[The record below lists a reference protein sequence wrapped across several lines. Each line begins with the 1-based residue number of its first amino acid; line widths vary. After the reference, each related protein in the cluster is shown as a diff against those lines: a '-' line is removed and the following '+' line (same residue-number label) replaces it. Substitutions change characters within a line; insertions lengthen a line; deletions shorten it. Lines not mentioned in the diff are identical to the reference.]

1 MAVVVFC
8 GSGRLAEIVLR
19 ALLGSSHRVAGV
31 VTGTPARRG
40 RMGRGADL
48 PVASLAADRGLATMR
63 PEAWT
68 AEVTAWVARI
78 KPDALAVADFGLRL
92 PVAELPPAFNVHPS
106 LLPRWRGAAPVPRAI
121 LAGDRVSG
129 ASIIR
134 MVDEMDAGPILAQE
148 ETPIGEDEDAGT
160 LLERL
165 AHLGARLLLTVLDEG
180 AKGSLSPVEQDPA
193 AVTLAPRLRPS
204 EERMEIAGSPVRD
217 LLARIRALSPRPG
230 LKVDL
235 GGDEVALLAARPAA
249 ARLSPGEIRRAG
261 GHLLVGAAD
270 GEVEVL
276 RLRPAGRREMSG
288 RDYANGL
295 AAGHGR

>member
-8 GSGRLAEIVLR
+8 GSGRLAEIVLQ
-19 ALLGSSHRVAGV
+19 ALLASPHRVAGV
-31 VTGTPARRG
+31 VTGAPARRG

-48 PVASLAADRGLATMR
+48 PVASLAADRKLETMR
-63 PEAWT
+63 PRIWT
-68 AEVTAWVARI
+68 ADVTAWVARME
-78 KPDALAVADFGLRL
+78 PDALAVADFGLRL
-92 PVAELPPAFNVHPS
+92 PVRELPPAFNVHPS

-129 ASIIR
+129 ASIIK
-134 MVDEMDAGPILAQE
+134 MVDRMDAGPILAQE
-148 ETPIGEDEDAGT
+148 ATPIGEDEDAGT

-165 AHLGARLLLTVLDEG
+165 AHLGARLLLKVLDEWEKG
-180 AKGSLSPVEQDPA
+180 ALSPVEQDPEG
-193 AVTLAPRLRPS
+193 VTMAPRLRPE
-204 EERMEIAGSPVRD
+204 EERMDIAGTPVREF
-217 LLARIRALSPRPG
+217 LARVRALSPRPG
-230 LKVDL
+230 LKVEL
-235 GGDEVALLAARPAA
+235 GGDELALLAARPAA

-270 GEVEVL
+270 GGVEVL
-276 RLRPAGRREMSG
+276 RLRPSGRREMSG